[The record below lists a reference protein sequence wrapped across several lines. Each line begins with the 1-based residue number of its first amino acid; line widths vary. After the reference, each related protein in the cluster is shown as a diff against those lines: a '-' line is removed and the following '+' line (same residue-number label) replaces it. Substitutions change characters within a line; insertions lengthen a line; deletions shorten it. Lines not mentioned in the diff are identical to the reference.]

1 MLPSEPN
8 TSNHM
13 DNYAIAD
20 NFSLLAKL
28 MDIHGDNSFK
38 AKSYS
43 SAAFTIEKLTS
54 PLSELPADKIF
65 SIRGIGDAIGKKIVE
80 QLETGQLTILNEYL
94 AKTPP
99 GILEMLG
106 IKGIGPKKIATIW
119 KELEIETLGELLY
132 ACNENR
138 LTLYKGFGEKTQ
150 KNIKESIEFYMGNQ
164 GSYLYAEV
172 IQHAERTQQLLE
184 RAFPDDQWILTGDL
198 RRQLETI
205 DKLEWVTTTSAEKII
220 QRLENTRTQDITV
233 TTIGS
238 KEIDRTVNEQHFE
251 ILHSSPE
258 LLEISAK
265 GTAHNILFRFHLST
279 KESFYS
285 NLFRTSCSPEFLEA
299 WTKEHSLAPL
309 FESEEA
315 IFAAAGIQPIP
326 AFLRE
331 DASRIA
337 EAKQRQLPQVIQPED
352 IKGIIHCHSNWS
364 DGVHTLEFMAQ
375 SAKSQN
381 LQYLVISD
389 HSKTAFYANGLNEE
403 RIAAQ
408 HKQVDELNARLAPF
422 RIYKSI
428 ESDILNDGSL
438 DYADEILASFDLV
451 IASIHSNLKMTEEKA
466 MMRLLK
472 AIENPYTSILGH
484 MTGRLLLSRNGY
496 PVDHKKII
504 DACAAN
510 DVVIELNAHPRRL
523 DIDWRWI
530 GYALERNVLIS
541 IDPDAHAIEGFADC
555 RYGVLV
561 AQKAGLTPQQN
572 LSSFSLEAFDTF
584 VQKQQQKRK

>member
-1 MLPSEPN
+1 
-8 TSNHM
+8 M

-54 PLSELPADKIF
+54 PLAEMPVDRIF
-65 SIRGIGDAIGKKIVE
+65 AIRGIGDAIGKKIVE
-80 QLETGQLTILNEYL
+80 QLETGQLAVLNEYL
-94 AKTPP
+94 SKTPP
-99 GILEMLG
+99 GVLEMLG

-150 KNIKESIEFYMGNQ
+150 KNIKEAIEFYLGNQ

-172 IQHAERTQQLLE
+172 IQQAESTQQMLE
-184 RAFPDDQWILTGDL
+184 RMFPDDQWLLTGDL

-205 DKLEWVTTTSAEKII
+205 DTLEWVTTASSEKITE
-220 QRLENTRTQDITV
+220 RLETSLIQDV
-233 TTIGS
+233 TLTTSGG
-238 KEIDRTVNEQHFE
+238 KEIDNTVKERIFE
-251 ILHSSPE
+251 IPHSSPE
-258 LLEISAK
+258 LLEIRAK
-265 GTAHNILFRFHLST
+265 STAQNILFRFHIST
-279 KESFYS
+279 KETLYS

-299 WTKEHSLAPL
+299 WTKDHSLAPS

-315 IFAAAGIQPIP
+315 IFAAAGIKPIP

-331 DASRIA
+331 DASRIS
-337 EAKQRQLPQVIQPED
+337 EAQQGQLPHVIQPED

-375 SAKSQN
+375 SAKLKN

-408 HKQVDELNARLAPF
+408 HRQVEELNTQLAPF

-438 DYADEILASFDLV
+438 DYADEVLAGFDIV

-496 PVDHKKII
+496 PVDHRKII

-510 DVVIELNAHPRRL
+510 EVVIELNAHPRRL

-530 GYALERNVLIS
+530 RHALEKKVLIS
-541 IDPDAHAIEGFADC
+541 INPDAHAIEGFDDC

-561 AQKAGLTPQQN
+561 AQKAGLTAKQN
-572 LSSFSLEAFDTF
+572 LSSFSLEEFDAF
-584 VQKQQQKRK
+584 VKKQQQKRK